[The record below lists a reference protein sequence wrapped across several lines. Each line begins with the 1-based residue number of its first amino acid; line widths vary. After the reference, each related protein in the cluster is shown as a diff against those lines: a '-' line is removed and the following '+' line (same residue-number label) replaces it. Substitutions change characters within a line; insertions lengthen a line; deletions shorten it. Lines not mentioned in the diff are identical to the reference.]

1 MFSKLFRHTD
11 ERDINQLIY
20 DYAEYG
26 RQRDYARI
34 IKKLPSLTL
43 YSSVRSTNLP
53 IYHGMQHV
61 TKPGDQIAIQ
71 AANVPCCGK
80 MVLFFADRRNPRLGS
95 PYIGTPFP
103 EACKMSM
110 LSPDSAGVMIY
121 NDKESYIGLPH
132 FHLLEIL
139 RQLAPIQTA

>member
-26 RQRDYARI
+26 RRRDYARI
-34 IKKLPSLTL
+34 IKKLPLLTL
-43 YSSVRSTNLP
+43 YSTVRSTNAP

-61 TKPGDQIAIQ
+61 TQPGDQIAIQ
-71 AANVPCCGK
+71 AVNVPGYGK
-80 MVLFFADRRNPRLGS
+80 MVLFFADQRNPRLGS
-95 PYIGTPFP
+95 PYIGTPFA

-110 LSPDSAGVMIY
+110 LAPDSVGVMIY

-139 RQLAPIQTA
+139 RQLAPVQTA